1 MGAVKPRIY
10 DLEEAKRVLP
20 QVRTLVEHIVELGR
34 RLPELQE
41 DQRAASYRAGRAAAG
56 DDDRASLERALAA
69 VRTAE
74 DDLTAAVAGL
84 DELGVQLK
92 DVRMGL
98 IDFLSYRDGELV
110 QLCWR
115 LGEDTIAY
123 WHTLHEG
130 FAGRHRL

>member
-1 MGAVKPRIY
+1 MY
-10 DLEEAKRVLP
+10 DVEEATRVLP
-20 QVRTLVEHIVELGR
+20 QVRTLVERIVELGR

-41 DQRAASYRAGRAAAG
+41 DQRAASYRAGRANARDG
-56 DDDRASLERALAA
+56 DREALARASAALT
-69 VRTAE
+69 TAE
-74 DDLTAAVAGL
+74 DDLTDAARGL

-92 DVRMGL
+92 DISMGL
-98 IDFLSYRDGELV
+98 VDFLSYRDGELV

>member
-1 MGAVKPRIY
+1 M
-10 DLEEAKRVLP
+10 LP
-20 QVRTLVEHIVELGR
+20 QVRTLVERIVELGR

-41 DQRAASYRAGRAAAG
+41 DRRAASYRAGRPGAG
-56 DDDRASLERALAA
+56 ADDRDALERASA
-69 VRTAE
+69 VLVTAE

-84 DELGVQLK
+84 DEIGVQLK
-92 DVRMGL
+92 DIRMGL
-98 IDFLSYRDGELV
+98 VDFLSYRDGELV

-115 LGEDTIAY
+115 LGEDAIAH